1 MSNETVAPVE
11 NVETTEAEQVNETP
25 APTKEEFAAQEGVIQ
40 ILAAA
45 VATANEAAKKR
56 AALTTGR
63 DEAVREIA
71 DNSDDE
77 VIVKARAER
86 DDMLAKVKAAQEFIA
101 EREATILAQ
110 ANSLVPAANKE
121 EAEKQKAIYLQ
132 SKREATAI
140 ETTLAVLLGSESRVE
155 DAKKAFGI
163 VSVASTPS
171 GKTADSG
178 EKIERRRLDSVTID
192 GEVFADNK
200 GKVSFTTL
208 SAKLGVKGDHLRD
221 LAAKAA
227 EKPSVSDIASG
238 EVVTISVTDP
248 KNVAHTVVITFA

>member
-1 MSNETVAPVE
+1 MSNETIAPVE
-11 NVETTEAEQVNETP
+11 AVEVEAV
-25 APTKEEFAAQEGVIQ
+25 PTKEEFAAQEGVIQ
-40 ILAAA
+40 VLAAA
-45 VATANEAAKKR
+45 VTIANEAAKKR

-63 DEAVREIA
+63 DDAVREIA

-86 DDMLAKVKAAQEFIA
+86 EDMLAKVAAAHEFIA
-101 EREATILAQ
+101 EREATILTQ

-121 EAEKQKAIYLQ
+121 EAEKAKGVYLQ
-132 SKREATAI
+132 AKREASAI
-140 ETTLAVLLGSESRVE
+140 ETTLAILLGSEARVE

-163 VSVASTPS
+163 VSVLSTPS

-192 GEVFADNK
+192 GVVFADTK

-208 SAKLGVKGDHLRD
+208 SQKFGVKGDHLRD
-221 LAAKAA
+221 LSAKAA
-227 EKPSVSDIASG
+227 EKASVSDIASG
-238 EVVTISVTDP
+238 EVVTISVTDA
-248 KNVAHTVVITFA
+248 KNVNHTVVITFA